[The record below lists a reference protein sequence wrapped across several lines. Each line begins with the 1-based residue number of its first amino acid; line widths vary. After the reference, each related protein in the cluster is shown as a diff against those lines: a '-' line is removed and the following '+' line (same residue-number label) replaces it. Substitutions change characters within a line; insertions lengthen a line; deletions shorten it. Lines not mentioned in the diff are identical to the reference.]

1 MKFTPPRS
9 RLHRPSPAMTVA
21 LLALFVALGG
31 TTYAATGGNFILG
44 KPNSAGATTSLSAPV
59 AGKALQVTNTSTGA
73 GATGL
78 GLSVATGHSPFTV
91 NSGTKVAKLNADL
104 LDGADSS
111 AFLSRSKVKWARV
124 DTNGT
129 LGAHSGVTLV
139 KHGQQGVYRVTFDQD
154 VSACAYSATPAKD
167 IPAIGA
173 LSDAPGNPTDVLV
186 VMNDGVN
193 PVDTDFS
200 VEAFC

>member
-1 MKFTPPRS
+1 MLKTLGSHVR
-9 RLHRPSPAMTVA
+9 RNVVGYI
-21 LLALFVALGG
+21 ALFVALGG
-31 TTYAATGGNFILG
+31 TSYAATGGNFILG
-44 KPNSAGATTSLSAPV
+44 NPNTAGKQTTLSASPAF
-59 AGKALQVTNTSTGA
+59 AGKTLQVTNTSTAA
-73 GATGL
+73 GATAL
-78 GLSVATGHSPFTV
+78 GLSVGSGRPPFTV

-124 DTNGT
+124 EANGT

-139 KHGQQGVYRVTFDQD
+139 THGEQGVYRVTFDQD
-154 VSACAYSATPAKD
+154 VSGCAYSATPAKD
-167 IPAIGA
+167 LPRIGA
-173 LSDAPGNPTDVLV
+173 TSDAPDNPTDVLV
-186 VMNDGVN
+186 VINDGGN